1 MTMRP
6 YTLRLDPTG
15 TEGGAGGSTGDHDA
29 AAKALSGL
37 LAKHANDA
45 NAVALMLLTENRDY
59 RARNAELKAKLP
71 PDGHTTLPASEVDA
85 LTEYRKLGK
94 PDELSAALA
103 ERAKATAELDSL
115 RKAETVREAASL
127 VGYKPGV
134 LATLVRAEGLD
145 LAITTDAKGVRS
157 VTVKDGDKDVPL
169 ADLVS
174 SKWSDLLPALKAEKT
189 AQGTPSRD
197 TTRATPEPT
206 GVADKDR
213 TIGALMASGRYVRL

>member
-1 MTMRP
+1 MADRIAQ
-6 YTLRLDPTG
+6 R
-15 TEGGAGGSTGDHDA
+15 AGEVSTGSTGDPDA

-37 LAKHANDA
+37 LAKHQNDA

-59 RARNAELKAKLP
+59 RVKNAELKAKLP
-71 PDGHTTLPASEVDA
+71 PDGHATLPASEVDA

-94 PDELSAALA
+94 PDEIASALA
-103 ERAKATAELDSL
+103 ERAKATAELESI

-134 LATLVRAEGLD
+134 LATLVRAEGLE
-145 LAITTDAKGVRS
+145 LAITDAKGVRS

-174 SKWSDLLPALKAEKT
+174 SKWSDLLPALKADRPN
-189 AQGTPSRD
+189 QGTPSRD
-197 TTRATPEPT
+197 STRPTPEPT

-213 TIGALMASGRYVRL
+213 TIGALLASGRYVRL